1 MSFLIEDED
10 VFDDEENEDTCLE
23 AADAALLLLL
33 QVAELGTDELPFANG
48 TDAKSSTVLDNACCF
63 VK

>member
-1 MSFLIEDED
+1 M
-10 VFDDEENEDTCLE
+10 FDDEENEDTCLE

-48 TDAKSSTVLDNACCF
+48 TDAKSSTVLDNACYF